1 MSSALIQASNEFADY
16 LQAGRGY
23 SPNTVKAYE
32 TDVLDL
38 LDFLA
43 KRSITLVAEL
53 ELDQVRDWL
62 YEADQRGLS
71 KTTLARKSAAIR
83 SFSSWLKKTN
93 QLDIDFA
100 GRLKSPKAS
109 RSLPKVV
116 SRETLA
122 EIFET
127 LSSLATPDNPN
138 GMRDLLAIEMLYASG
153 CRVSELVGL
162 NLEDIDYSRNILR
175 VMGKGSK
182 QRMVP
187 FGAPAREALDAYIR
201 VGRKQFENEKSGQAL
216 FINSRG
222 QRVGVRQVYALVA
235 GLLDGTPTGVAG
247 PHALRHSAATHLLD
261 GGADLRAVQ
270 ELLGHASLGTTQIYT
285 HVSVERLREGYK
297 QAHPRA

>member
-1 MSSALIQASNEFADY
+1 MSKALIQATNEFADY
-16 LQAGRGY
+16 LQSARGY

-43 KRSITLVAEL
+43 KRNIENVVDL

-62 YEADQRGLS
+62 YEADQRGLT

-83 SFSSWLKKTN
+83 AFSSWLKKTN
-93 QLDIDFA
+93 QLDSDFA
-100 GRLKSPKAS
+100 ARLKSPKAS

-116 SRETLA
+116 SRETLV

-127 LSSLATPDNPN
+127 LSSHATADNPN
-138 GMRDLLAIEMLYASG
+138 GLRDLLAIELLYASG

-187 FGAPAREALDAYIR
+187 FGAPAREALDNYVR
-201 VGRKQFENEKSGQAL
+201 VGRTQFENEKSGQAL
-216 FINSRG
+216 FLNSRG
-222 QRVGVRQVYALVA
+222 QRVGVRQVYSLVA